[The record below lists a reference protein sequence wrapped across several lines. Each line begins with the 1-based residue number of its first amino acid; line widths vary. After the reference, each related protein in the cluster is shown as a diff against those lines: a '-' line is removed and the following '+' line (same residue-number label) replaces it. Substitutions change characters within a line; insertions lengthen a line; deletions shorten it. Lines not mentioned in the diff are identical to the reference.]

1 MSRIV
6 KRITPVHRVES
17 RIRLPGSKSIT
28 HRALLMAALSRGK
41 SVIRNALKAED
52 TLLTSKA
59 LEQLGAQTIWDGE
72 TVTIISPRQRWTTP
86 EAPILLKNSGTSIRL
101 LLALAATGTGTFI
114 FDGTSRLRE
123 RPVGPVLDALRKLGV
138 TCHCLQNEGFPPVK
152 VVSKGLQG
160 GEVLIDARQS
170 SQFLSA
176 LLLASPCAGSDLTIS
191 WLQPVASFPYVAI
204 TLSMLEKI
212 GIHYQWLG
220 SNRLVIPAPQS
231 YPPLDYLV
239 EGDCSSAS
247 YFWGAAAIT
256 GGEVTTHPVSPDS
269 LQGDCRFLDILVEM
283 GCSLAWEEHGVKIQG
298 PPRLH
303 PVDRDMNTMPDM
315 VPTLAVLAAFAAGRT
330 RISNVEHLRIK
341 ESDRLSVVASELRKF
356 SIPVEELPDGLIIE
370 GGKALPPKEAI
381 EAHNDH
387 RIAMA
392 FAMAG
397 LRLKDVTINGAEA
410 VAKSFPGF
418 WDVFEQLHPKR
429 IDFCADPP

>member
-1 MSRIV
+1 MNRNV
-6 KRITPVHRVES
+6 KRITPVHQVKS
-17 RIRLPGSKSIT
+17 CIRLPGSKSIT
-28 HRALLMAALSRGK
+28 HRALLIAALSRGK
-41 SVIRNALKAED
+41 SILRNALKAED
-52 TLLTSKA
+52 TLLTARA
-59 LEQLGAQTIWDGE
+59 LELLGSQVIWNGV
-72 TVTIISPRQRWTTP
+72 TVMIVPPEQHWITP
-86 EAPILLKNSGTSIRL
+86 DAPILLGNSGTSIRL

-114 FDGTSRLRE
+114 FDGSSRLRE
-123 RPVGPVLDALRKLGV
+123 RPVGPVLDALRRLGV
-138 TCHCLQNEGFPPVK
+138 TCHCLQNDGFPPVRI
-152 VVSKGLQG
+152 VSKGLQG

-176 LLLASPCAGSDLTIS
+176 LLLASPCARSDVTIG
-191 WLQPVASFPYVAI
+191 WIEPVASFPYVAI
-204 TLSMLEKI
+204 TLSMLEQA

-220 SNRLVIPAPQS
+220 NNRLVIPAPQS

-256 GGEVTTHPVSPDS
+256 GGEVTTHPVSRDS
-269 LQGDCRFLDILVEM
+269 LQGDCRFLDILAEM
-283 GCSLAWEEHGVKIQG
+283 GCTLAWEEHSVKVKG
-298 PPRLH
+298 PPHLL

-330 RISNVEHLRIK
+330 RITNVAHLRMK
-341 ESDRLSVVASELRKF
+341 ESDRLSVVASELKKL

-381 EAHNDH
+381 EAHDDH

-397 LRLKDVTINGAEA
+397 LRLKEVTINGADA

-418 WDVFEQLHPKR
+418 WDVFEQLR
-429 IDFCADPP
+429 IT